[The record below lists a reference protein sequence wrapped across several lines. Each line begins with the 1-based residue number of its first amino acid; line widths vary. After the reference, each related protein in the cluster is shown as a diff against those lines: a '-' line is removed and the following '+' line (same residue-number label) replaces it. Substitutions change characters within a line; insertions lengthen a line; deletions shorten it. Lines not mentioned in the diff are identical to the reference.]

1 MPLPRPAPGT
11 TRWWVVGIVGCL
23 LAVGVIVWWGIVGT
37 VGSVRPEVTGYRVES
52 TPGCSS
58 STTCTA
64 PRAWRCCAASA
75 RSTAAATGSGRV
87 EDAVPASGPTS
98 VHREVRVRTSARAVT
113 GVVDACTRRRG
124 RSLTPFGRPVGRLSS
139 SPPRVWVRTVP
150 QGTIGP
156 GPVAVAPALPSTAG
170 APPQNQE

>member
-11 TRWWVVGIVGCL
+11 TRWWVVGTIGCL

-52 TPGCSS
+52 DAGVLVEYDLHRPAGVAVLC
-58 STTCTA
+58 
-64 PRAWRCCAASA
+64 RVSA
-75 RSTAAATGSGRV
+75 LDGSRNRVGTV

-113 GVVDACTRRRG
+113 GVVDACTRVAG
-124 RSLTPFGRPVGRLSS
+124 
-139 SPPRVWVRTVP
+139 
-150 QGTIGP
+150 GP
-156 GPVAVAPALPSTAG
+156 
-170 APPQNQE
+170 